1 MENTQNNSIWL
12 EFRPMEGI
20 ASQDDCRMM
29 EDDNTKVRYFNGY
42 AYAAFTG
49 IQSAID
55 FVSRILKCCKLSKKY
70 EVRMFSH
77 AQFRLVDL
85 SMSNSGKGFP
95 VEFTDKQNEKII
107 IIG

>member
-1 MENTQNNSIWL
+1 MDNTQDNMIWL

-49 IQSAID
+49 IQSAIE
-55 FVSRILKCCKLSKKY
+55 FVSRILKHIKLSKKY

>member
-1 MENTQNNSIWL
+1 MENTQDNIVWL
-12 EFRPMEGI
+12 EFRPIKGI

-29 EDDNTKVRYFNGY
+29 EDDTNKVRYFNGY

-55 FVSRILKCCKLSKKY
+55 FVSRILKYCKLSKKY
-70 EVRMFSH
+70 KERMLSH
-77 AQFRLVDL
+77 AQFRLDDL
-85 SMSNSGKGFP
+85 SMSNSGKGLP